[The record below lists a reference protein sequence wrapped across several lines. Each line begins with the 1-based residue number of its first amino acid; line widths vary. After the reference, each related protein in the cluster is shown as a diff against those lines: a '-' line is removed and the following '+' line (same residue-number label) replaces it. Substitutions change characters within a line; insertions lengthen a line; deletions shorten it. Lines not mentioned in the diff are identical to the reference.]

1 MSKSRSNTVLNLDY
15 YFLITTKKANVSS
28 KYMLKIKRN
37 TYQYIKKSKISKIS
51 HEAKSQS
58 SSCDHENLLPLAE
71 SSSMGLKLVPSSLF
85 LDNAW

>member
-37 TYQYIKKSKISKIS
+37 TYQYIKKSKISKIF

-71 SSSMGLKLVPSSLF
+71 SLSMGLKLVPSSLF
-85 LDNAW
+85 LDNTW